1 MKKIVFILA
10 TIFCTLASQ
19 AQQQQT
25 KEIKLLTGEKW
36 WASGEYPTMLDDS
49 KQCANN
55 QFTLLVSSA
64 GRYIWSTKPFS
75 AYCNNEKLI
84 TTADRSPELVSA
96 GKTLKEAYVTAYYK
110 HLSKNV
116 KAVDKGVFER
126 PIYVMNISDQDEFTQ
141 DAVVRRAEWLIK
153 EGFPKGV
160 IILDDRWQQSYG
172 TFRFDSER
180 FPAPETMIAKL
191 KSLGFDIILTV
202 VPFVSPDS
210 RIIRQQAN
218 NGNIIVGEDGQHAII
233 KWNRGYSCS
242 YDLNNQSVTEMIAKT
257 LENLRTKY
265 NISGFKFENIEKL
278 LPAQAA
284 AWNCLAAK
292 SKGNI
297 SNRMSAGT
305 LFEIGYDDSTIEGVR
320 NFVRRLLAFGLSGN
334 VECVVSFETET
345 TKENILNRIQF
356 QSLMPIM
363 KFSVEEL
370 EKLPA
375 AERKKA
381 LEIIAQH
388 RENVAYIETLLASRA
403 AKGDPI
409 IRPLEY
415 EYPRKGFSD
424 CDDQFMIGDKII
436 IALLSAD
443 NRSRTLRL
451 PRGSWFDANGKK
463 IKGPIVKTINYDNYP
478 FPLFKLK

>member
-25 KEIKLLTGEKW
+25 KEIKLLSGEKW

-64 GRYIWSTKPFS
+64 GRSIWSTKPFS

-126 PIYVMNISDQDEFTQ
+126 SIYVMNISDQDEFTQ

-218 NGNIIVGEDGQHAII
+218 NGNIIVGE
-233 KWNRGYSCS
+233 SS
-242 YDLNNQSVTEMIAKT
+242 
-257 LENLRTKY
+257 
-265 NISGFKFENIEKL
+265 IS
-278 LPAQAA
+278 
-284 AWNCLAAK
+284 
-292 SKGNI
+292 S
-297 SNRMSAGT
+297 
-305 LFEIGYDDSTIEGVR
+305 
-320 NFVRRLLAFGLSGN
+320 
-334 VECVVSFETET
+334 
-345 TKENILNRIQF
+345 TKE
-356 QSLMPIM
+356 S
-363 KFSVEEL
+363 S
-370 EKLPA
+370 
-375 AERKKA
+375 
-381 LEIIAQH
+381 
-388 RENVAYIETLLASRA
+388 
-403 AKGDPI
+403 
-409 IRPLEY
+409 
-415 EYPRKGFSD
+415 
-424 CDDQFMIGDKII
+424 
-436 IALLSAD
+436 
-443 NRSRTLRL
+443 
-451 PRGSWFDANGKK
+451 
-463 IKGPIVKTINYDNYP
+463 
-478 FPLFKLK
+478 